1 MVFSQLTEA
10 LAENEMLRRAL
21 SMAGVCVKARDKE
34 IARLRDATP
43 QALDHWEEM
52 EAQTGARGHYIREDA
67 EWMLNNGQV
76 QELTEI
82 VKELNAE
89 IAKRQPRVTE
99 AAE

>member
-1 MVFSQLTEA
+1 MSGIFGLLLKQQDRIVQLQKA
-10 LAENEMLRRAL
+10 LNLR
-21 SMAGVCVKARDKE
+21 GKPVE
-34 IARLRDATP
+34 DATP

-52 EAQTGARGHYIREDA
+52 EAQAGARGHYIREDA